1 MNPREARGR
10 SPDEARIFLVR
21 HGRSEGNRG
30 GALLGRGDPPLTPA
44 GEAEADAAA
53 ALLTRR
59 IRPGV
64 HLYTSPLIRARESAR
79 RIGARL
85 GVPVRLAPPLIELDM
100 GRLEGAR
107 WADLPKERARWEA
120 APERYRFPDG
130 EGLDDV
136 ARRTEAWFVE
146 EIGTP
151 QGDVILVAHLFVI
164 LALTARRLRL
174 PLDEILRLYLAPGGV
189 IELHSGPKG
198 DLLHGLYP
206 GGLL

>member
-1 MNPREARGR
+1 MNPRATRGR
-10 SPDEARIFLVR
+10 GPDEARIFLVR

-30 GALLGRGDPPLTPA
+30 GTLLGRGDPPLTPA

-53 ALLTRR
+53 GLLTRR

-64 HLYTSPLIRARESAR
+64 RLYTSPLVRARDSAR

-85 GVPVRLAPPLIELDM
+85 GVPVRLAPALVELDM

-107 WADLPKERARWEA
+107 WEDVPKERARWDA

-136 ARRTEAWFVE
+136 ARRTEAWFDE
-146 EIGTP
+146 EIGAP
-151 QGDVILVAHLFVI
+151 KGDVIVVAHLFVI
-164 LALTARRLRL
+164 LALTARRLGL
-174 PLDEILRLYLAPGGV
+174 PLDEILRLYLAPGGMV
-189 IELHSGPKG
+189 ELHDGPRG
-198 DLLHGLYP
+198 TLLHGLYP